1 MTHKSVRT
9 TLAAA
14 LLLLVGSALS
24 APAFAGAA
32 PAPPPMAQAG
42 TYTPSSSGGN
52 LSMPSLAPGSG
63 TGSLFGV
70 VFYPLAP
77 QDIGYS
83 LLQRIFGPEVTTI
96 ASGGLT
102 LSGGTSSSSTASATN
117 VSGAGSVLADGFGV
131 MNTGILLIVALM
143 TIFGSLTGILHTA
156 NRGEWMGRNGS
167 VFWAP
172 VRVIIGG
179 GALMPV
185 FGGYSLVQAMVLWTT
200 MAGMGVANRAADV
213 MISAFVSRPAVVA
226 PSPPAGRQIAEGLL
240 AGQACAAYYNAHA
253 GAQIDNY
260 NPAKATPTQ
269 WYVDELVMSE
279 AGGDTTEQ
287 LVAPTGAN
295 IWTHSFT
302 SGSSTD
308 ETQYQWVHI
317 KDPQNWKAAQ
327 IPAKDD
333 ICGGVGF
340 RVPLNL
346 PSHGWT
352 NGLLGEVSNP
362 QSESM
367 VQNFMFNAEQQGV
380 QAAAADTKPLAT
392 LLGTGRAPISSTTG
406 DLVLPSPA
414 FPSGA
419 TPAPQAV
426 AGGATVPVTTPPA
439 PKAPSVSQVASAEA
453 TFAQASAAFDTP
465 VVNASNAAIHML
477 VGQKNMQAIVN
488 VVEKEGWL
496 TIGGLWLNL
505 ARLDQSEHNLASPH
519 TAISTPATKGLAQ
532 SSRGAIVVRQA
543 IAIGSHPTTA
553 LGRLI
558 GASARS
564 NVSAPWYE
572 RAWDGVKADASDLI
586 SRVFMIPVETI
597 MSVFVGSSGGLGN
610 AHQTVSGAA
619 SALSSGNPLIM
630 FMEAGQLM
638 LTIAGGLILVWVGAK
653 VAGALGGGAAAAA
666 GAAAL
671 GPLGAVV
678 AGAVEKVVE
687 GFFAIAALLISA
699 FLIGGFVLGI
709 LLPALPL
716 IAFLSAAMGWLL
728 MVAEAM
734 VAAPLWAAAH
744 VSFEG
749 EGWAPQRA
757 QLGYQMVAG
766 LVLRPILITIGAF
779 LAMALMEA
787 AAWLIGISFLGYAS
801 AYLNGTQS
809 MTQALE
815 ADGLV
820 IVLILMLTFVC
831 FHAVRVMTVLPDQVL
846 KWIGGGT
853 SALGAAADM
862 QGHVNKVMGIVH
874 VAKPKPGAKKKPAAG
889 GDGAGAAG
897 DEGLDVTGKEDM

>member
-1 MTHKSVRT
+1 MTHKSVT

-32 PAPPPMAQAG
+32 PAPPPMTQAG
-42 TYTPSSSGGN
+42 TYTPSSGGGN
-52 LSMPSLAPGSG
+52 SLSMPSLAPGSG

-102 LSGGTSSSSTASATN
+102 LSGGTSSSSQAQQTN

-302 SGSSTD
+302 VGGTTD

-317 KDPQNWKAAQ
+317 KDPQNWKAPLV
-327 IPAKDD
+327 PATAD
-333 ICGGVGF
+333 ICGEVDF

-380 QAAAADTKPLAT
+380 QAAAADTAPLAG
-392 LLGTGRAPISSTTG
+392 LLGSGRAPISSTTG

-414 FPSGA
+414 YASGA

-439 PKAPSVSQVASAEA
+439 PKTPSVSQVESAEA
-453 TFAQASAAFDTP
+453 TFAQAAQAFDAP
-465 VVNASNAAIHML
+465 VVTASDGAIHML

-488 VVEKEGWL
+488 TVEKEGWL

-553 LGRLI
+553 LGRLM
-558 GASARS
+558 SATSRTNQS
-564 NVSAPWYE
+564 QGFFGRMWG
-572 RAWDGVKADASDLI
+572 DVKADASDLI
-586 SRVFMIPVETI
+586 SRVFMVPVEVI
-597 MSVFVGSSGGLGN
+597 MSVFVGSSGGWGN
-610 AHQTVSGAA
+610 AHQTVFGAA

-638 LTIAGGLILVWVGAK
+638 LTIAGALILVWVGAK
-653 VAGALGGGAAAAA
+653 VGGMLGGGAAAAA
-666 GAAAL
+666 GAAL
-671 GPLGAVV
+671 GPLGSAVS
-678 AGAVEKVVE
+678 AVISKLVS
-687 GFFAIAALLISA
+687 GFLAIAAALIFI
-699 FLIGGFVLGI
+699 FLAGGFVLGI

-757 QLGYQMVAG
+757 QMGYQMIAG

-801 AYLNGTQS
+801 AYINGTQS

-820 IVLILMLTFVC
+820 IVLILMLTFTC
-831 FHAVRVMTVLPDQVL
+831 FHAVKVVTVLPDQVL

-862 QGHVNKVMGIVH
+862 QGHVNKVMGIVNLT
-874 VAKPKPGAKKKPAAG
+874 KPGGKKAPTAG
-889 GDGAGAAG
+889 GGGNGETEDG
-897 DEGLDVTGKEDM
+897 GLEVTGKEGA